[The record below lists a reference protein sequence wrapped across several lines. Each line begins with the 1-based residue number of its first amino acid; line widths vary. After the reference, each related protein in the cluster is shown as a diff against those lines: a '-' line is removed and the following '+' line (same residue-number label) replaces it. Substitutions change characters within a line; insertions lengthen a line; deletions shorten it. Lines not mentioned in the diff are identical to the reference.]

1 MLKFGFREVEEKLVA
16 AAELWIRTPASGFGP
31 GRASPFA
38 SDGPWHLLTRQARA
52 GSEWDAWRAEIE
64 EKAVE
69 AARDKGA
76 FASSEGYVSR
86 GLTTAEVAMRDEVS
100 DWLLLVPEVD
110 RLLVVEGIW
119 FRARSGRRID
129 WGRMLRLLGLA
140 HGKEGL
146 RKRYCRALAALGREL
161 QRRQQKKAA

>member
-1 MLKFGFREVEEKLVA
+1 MLKFREVEEKLVA

-52 GSEWDAWRAEIE
+52 GDLWEAWRVEIE

-76 FASSEGYVSR
+76 FATSEGYVAR
-86 GLTTAEVAMRDEVS
+86 GLTTAEVEMRDAVT
-100 DWLLLVPEVD
+100 DWLLLVPEED

-129 WGRMLRLLGLA
+129 WARMLRLLGLA
-140 HGKEGL
+140 RGKEGL

-161 QRRQQKKAA
+161 HRRQAVSVE